1 MTSSEAG
8 QADGSAPPPG
18 GDRLPHEFDHT
29 HSDVSG
35 GWLRAASFGAM
46 DGLVSNT
53 ALIAGVAAGA
63 GAHTVVAAGVAGL
76 LAGAFSMA
84 LGEYSS
90 VTTANEQIDS
100 EVRLEKHALHS
111 IPQAEMHELVGMLMQ
126 MGMTEET
133 AQTAAEE
140 IHRDP
145 NQALNMHMVAELG
158 IDPREK
164 PSAIVAAVSSFV
176 MFAVGAVIPLI
187 PYLLGYGS
195 LLAGLACGGVGL
207 VIAGGMAARFTGKP
221 VWWASGRQLFFGAIA
236 IGATYAVGLL
246 IGSVA

>member
-1 MTSSEAG
+1 MTSSDAG
-8 QADGSAPPPG
+8 QADGAAPPPDG
-18 GDRLPHEFDHT
+18 GRLPHEFDHT

-63 GAHTVVAAGVAGL
+63 GTHTVVAAGIAGL
-76 LAGAFSMA
+76 LAGSFSMA

-100 EVRLEKHALHS
+100 EVRLERHALHS
-111 IPQAEMHELVGMLMQ
+111 IPKAEMHELVSMLMQ
-126 MGMTEET
+126 MGMTEKT
-133 AQTAAEE
+133 AEVAAQE

-164 PSAIVAAVSSFV
+164 PSAVVAAISSFL
-176 MFAVGAVIPLI
+176 MFAVGAVIPLL
-187 PYLLGYGS
+187 PYLLGFSS
-195 LLAGLACGGVGL
+195 LVAGMVCGGVGL
-207 VIAGGMAARFTGKP
+207 MIAGGLASRYTSKP